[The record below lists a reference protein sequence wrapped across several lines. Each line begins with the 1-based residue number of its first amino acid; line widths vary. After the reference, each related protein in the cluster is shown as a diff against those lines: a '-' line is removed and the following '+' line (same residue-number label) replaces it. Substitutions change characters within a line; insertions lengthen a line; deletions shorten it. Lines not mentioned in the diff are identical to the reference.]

1 MDAITPRKAIL
12 LQKTQSFVE
21 QARASAD
28 NEIVENKALKEGKKH
43 EKPPNTK
50 RKALKKHKSDTFEV
64 TTKPKLVPQPVII
77 TTKVDPAS
85 NRGTLVLA
93 TMGFIASLGA
103 VFGVGVLLAKSNQA
117 EEAMATRFT
126 NLEQAITTE
135 WGNNTLLLGKYLQ
148 ENANE
153 VLASSSEALKDLNE
167 AMILMTQSFNKNS
180 TELDKLYQRMDKL
193 DRFVDEINKE
203 RANAQHVIRA
213 EYEKQLS
220 FNAKRG
226 GQEGFVEAYL
236 EDSRKAL
243 PTVVERLAEI
253 KDRQAGIKWL
263 NNLADIN
270 KPCERLLMLIE
281 VLDNNQ
287 KANPSILN
295 LLLEETK
302 VILKEIAELPS
313 TTDSKKQAI
322 SESLRNFILY
332 QKGLE
337 LYENPNLSFTEEEKA
352 WILQSAENRDLPC
365 TWLEKMDY
373 CREYHFSIAPETSE
387 WVNLLTLF
395 LEQHNKG

>member
-28 NEIVENKALKEGKKH
+28 NETVENKALKAEKKH
-43 EKPPNTK
+43 EKPPKVK

>member
-28 NEIVENKALKEGKKH
+28 NETVENKALKAEKKH
-43 EKPPNTK
+43 EKPPKVK

-103 VFGVGVLLAKSNQA
+103 VFGVGVLLAKSNQT

>member
-28 NEIVENKALKEGKKH
+28 SETVENKALKEGKKH
-43 EKPPNTK
+43 EKPPKVK

-135 WGNNTLLLGKYLQ
+135 WGNTTLLLGKYLQ

>member
-28 NEIVENKALKEGKKH
+28 NETVENKALKAEKRH
-43 EKPPNTK
+43 EKPPKVK

>member
-1 MDAITPRKAIL
+1 M
-12 LQKTQSFVE
+12 
-21 QARASAD
+21 
-28 NEIVENKALKEGKKH
+28 
-43 EKPPNTK
+43 
-50 RKALKKHKSDTFEV
+50 
-64 TTKPKLVPQPVII
+64 
-77 TTKVDPAS
+77 
-85 NRGTLVLA
+85 A

>member
-1 MDAITPRKAIL
+1 M
-12 LQKTQSFVE
+12 
-21 QARASAD
+21 
-28 NEIVENKALKEGKKH
+28 KEGKKH

-64 TTKPKLVPQPVII
+64 ATKPKLVPQPVII

-85 NRGTLVLA
+85 NRGTLVLT

-135 WGNNTLLLGKYLQ
+135 WGNTLTALNTWLAT
-148 ENANE
+148 NANNTNQAFTAFAE
-153 VLASSSEALKDLNE
+153 ELRELRASIEYFGYSLNE
-167 AMILMTQSFNKNS
+167 NNLA
-180 TELDKLYQRMDKL
+180 LDKLYQKMDKV
-193 DRFVDEINKE
+193 DGFVDEINKE

-295 LLLEETK
+295 GGFK
-302 VILKEIAELPS
+302 
-313 TTDSKKQAI
+313 
-322 SESLRNFILY
+322 
-332 QKGLE
+332 
-337 LYENPNLSFTEEEKA
+337 
-352 WILQSAENRDLPC
+352 
-365 TWLEKMDY
+365 
-373 CREYHFSIAPETSE
+373 
-387 WVNLLTLF
+387 
-395 LEQHNKG
+395 